1 VAQACAGENLLLNWA
16 EQNNYRTIAGAA
28 LAYGHSLVAQSPIDV
43 NIAKQLVILLTNM
56 DVKTGQIVIDPL
68 TGATGYGIEY
78 TYSIMERIRITGLGG
93 DKMLAGPMIVAPG
106 QECAKVKEFKA
117 KESDVPAWGELAKRA
132 AAWETSTAMSMLY
145 AGADI
150 AIMYHPEAAMAVKK
164 AILELMEQ

>member
-1 VAQACAGENLLLNWA
+1 
-16 EQNNYRTIAGAA
+16 
-28 LAYGHSLVAQSPIDV
+28 
-43 NIAKQLVILLTNM
+43 
-56 DVKTGQIVIDPL
+56 
-68 TGATGYGIEY
+68 
-78 TYSIMERIRITGLGG
+78 
-93 DKMLAGPMIVAPG
+93 
-106 QECAKVKEFKA
+106 VKEFKA